1 MTDESDASSTSS
13 SGSGSGSGSGGSP
26 SSCRRSTTTSAEDYL
41 NHIHVSS
48 MDVWLEMMNAPD
60 AGPPSARSLK
70 YYLTSGESRD
80 VKCDVL
86 SRLRHE
92 AVRQMYRGAIADGM
106 ASSYEEQMRDI
117 ERQLVANDGMRTI
130 ERQQLVANNNEMS
143 TIEDPVGRDG
153 GAVDCVAARR
163 VSDADD
169 AEGSEED
176 ARDESPSPRRHPPP
190 PPSPPPPTARPIL
203 QRSKSSTI
211 CRPMR
216 DLRSSLRRHESETF
230 RASKRPIL
238 LVDAGHEYI

>member
-1 MTDESDASSTSS
+1 
-13 SGSGSGSGSGGSP
+13 
-26 SSCRRSTTTSAEDYL
+26 
-41 NHIHVSS
+41 
-48 MDVWLEMMNAPD
+48 
-60 AGPPSARSLK
+60 
-70 YYLTSGESRD
+70 
-80 VKCDVL
+80 
-86 SRLRHE
+86 
-92 AVRQMYRGAIADGM
+92 
-106 ASSYEEQMRDI
+106 MRAI

-130 ERQQLVANNNEMS
+130 ERQLVANNEMR

-153 GAVDCVAARR
+153 GVDCVARK

-176 ARDESPSPRRHPPP
+176 ARDESSSPRRHLPP
-190 PPSPPPPTARPIL
+190 PPSPPPTARPIL
-203 QRSKSSTI
+203 HRSKSSTI

>member
-1 MTDESDASSTSS
+1 
-13 SGSGSGSGSGGSP
+13 
-26 SSCRRSTTTSAEDYL
+26 
-41 NHIHVSS
+41 
-48 MDVWLEMMNAPD
+48 
-60 AGPPSARSLK
+60 
-70 YYLTSGESRD
+70 
-80 VKCDVL
+80 
-86 SRLRHE
+86 
-92 AVRQMYRGAIADGM
+92 
-106 ASSYEEQMRDI
+106 MRDI

-130 ERQQLVANNNEMS
+130 ERQLVANNEMR

-153 GAVDCVAARR
+153 GVDFVARK

-176 ARDESPSPRRHPPP
+176 ARDESSSPRRHLPP
-190 PPSPPPPTARPIL
+190 PPSPPPTARPIL

-216 DLRSSLRRHESETF
+216 DLRSSLRRHESEIF